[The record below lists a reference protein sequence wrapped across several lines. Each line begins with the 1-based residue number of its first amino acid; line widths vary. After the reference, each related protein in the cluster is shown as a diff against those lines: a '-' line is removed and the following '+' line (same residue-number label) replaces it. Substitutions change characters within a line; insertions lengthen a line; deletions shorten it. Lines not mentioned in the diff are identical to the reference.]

1 MKRNK
6 LLSILILSL
15 IYYIILN
22 NFKRI
27 KLVIQVDISRSKK
40 GKGGPIVLQRGISK
54 VLPYE
59 AKYCKFIPADGIYP
73 DDIKNIDYFFIT
85 SPSMNDKIYNEW
97 IKINRVNSL
106 LLGPNFVP
114 YNWNKFPNTNVWYE
128 RKFREILS
136 EIKGVVV
143 HSNRVRDHLMI
154 KSNTQDLINKFILL
168 RPCTYNLPNNIKP
181 FQEREN
187 DIILFQKYADS
198 DHRKQGTQ
206 LLSLLK
212 ETNKKIKQ
220 LNYGNYKRED
230 EFLLANNSKFIIYFS
245 FYDSGALALKEI
257 QNYGIITFTLQKDF
271 IINDESDYYIPE
283 LELNDITPA
292 FNKIIKIIEEISNKN
307 LDSIKIAKKNQNFNK
322 CERALDDICNGIIK
336 K

>member
-1 MKRNK
+1 
-6 LLSILILSL
+6 
-15 IYYIILN
+15 
-22 NFKRI
+22 
-27 KLVIQVDISRSKK
+27 
-40 GKGGPIVLQRGISK
+40 
-54 VLPYE
+54 
-59 AKYCKFIPADGIYP
+59 
-73 DDIKNIDYFFIT
+73 
-85 SPSMNDKIYNEW
+85 MNDKIYNEW

-168 RPCTYNLPNNIKP
+168 RPCTYNLPNDIKP

-230 EFLLANNSKFIIYFS
+230 EFLLANNSKFITIFLS
-245 FYDSGALALKEI
+245 LFINFCHFYKK
-257 QNYGIITFTLQKDF
+257 TFCQ
-271 IINDESDYYIPE
+271 
-283 LELNDITPA
+283 TP
-292 FNKIIKIIEEISNKN
+292 SP
-307 LDSIKIAKKNQNFNK
+307 
-322 CERALDDICNGIIK
+322 
-336 K
+336 